1 MSPKIVDKEKR
12 KKEIALATLE
22 IFSEKGFEATSM
34 SQIAKLAGIGKGTI
48 YEYFESKEELIMSA
62 IKAWVETVQSEVEK
76 QLEGIDDPVE
86 CLRVYAH
93 STVAACAF
101 DKRAIRPFI
110 AMLEIVLKDDG
121 THPQSHLIVG
131 TMHGFCEMVADI
143 LRDGVCRGIFRPEV
157 SVDADKIAINLL
169 AYLDGIAMYYYMLK
183 GHVDLGDQIDFYLDG
198 FLKSLK
204 AENED
209 A

>member
-22 IFSEKGFEATSM
+22 IFAEKGFEATSM

-48 YEYFESKEELIMSA
+48 YEYFESKEKLILSA

-76 QLEGIDDPVE
+76 RMEGIDDPVE
-86 CLRVYAH
+86 RLRMYAH
-93 STVAACAF
+93 SVIAACAF
-101 DKRAIRPFI
+101 NKRAIRSFI
-110 AMLEIVLKDDG
+110 AMLEIVLKDDESR
-121 THPQSHLIVG
+121 PQSHLISG
-131 TMHGFCEMVADI
+131 TMHGFCEMIAGI
-143 LRDGVCRGIFRPEV
+143 LRDGVSQGIFLPEV

-183 GHVDLGDQIDFYLDG
+183 DHIDLGDQIDFYLDG
-198 FLKSLK
+198 FLKSLR
-204 AENED
+204 AENGD